1 MSRSAA
7 IVANGFADGPAQALR
22 DYLVDRGVRVITVLH
37 PLTSEQGTTH
47 RVTEHADGARVDAR
61 SIDLRLRPPV
71 SFALDPL
78 VPLRLP
84 RLDVW
89 FGFNPLACA
98 RGLAERR
105 LGRARKV
112 VLWSVDFVPDR
123 FGHGTPL
130 TKLYNALDRLSCTH
144 ADARIELSETAR
156 VARNQHHRIDATR
169 VPTRVVPM
177 GAWLERTPTADPDA
191 FIRRR
196 VVFLGH
202 LVPRQGVAMLLEA
215 AALLQT
221 RGEGVVVD
229 VIGTGL
235 EEEALRERSRE
246 LGLQDVVRFHG
257 YVPDHRDVERLL
269 ANSSMAVA
277 PYVPSATTFTRHA
290 DPGKLK
296 AYLAAG
302 LPIILTEVPPNAR
315 ELAEEAGAEL
325 VRYDSVAI
333 ADAVAGTLSSSER
346 WRERSERARRYSERF
361 DWPVL
366 LGGALDDL
374 GLLHS

>member
-22 DYLVDRGVRVITVLH
+22 DYLVGRGVRVITVLH
-37 PLTSEQGTTH
+37 PLTPEQGTTH
-47 RVTEHADGARVDAR
+47 HVTEHARGARVDAR
-61 SIDLRLRPPV
+61 SIDLRLRPPA

-78 VPLRLP
+78 VPLSFP

-105 LGRARKV
+105 LGRTRRV

-144 ADARIELSETAR
+144 ADARIELSEAAR
-156 VARNQHHRIDATR
+156 VARNRHHRIDAAR

-177 GAWLERTPTADPDA
+177 GAWLERTPTVAPDA
-191 FIRRR
+191 HTQRR

-215 AALLQT
+215 AALLHT
-221 RGEGVVVD
+221 RGEDVVVD
-229 VIGTGL
+229 VIGSGPD
-235 EEEALRERSRE
+235 ESMLRERSRQ
-246 LGLQDVVRFHG
+246 LRLQDSVRFHG
-257 YVPDHRDVERLL
+257 YVPDHSEVERLL
-269 ANSSMAVA
+269 AASSLAIA

-325 VRYDSVAI
+325 VRYDPVAI
-333 ADAVAGTLSSSER
+333 ADAIAGALSTSDR
-346 WRERSERARRYSERF
+346 WRERSERARRYVGRF

-366 LGGALDDL
+366 FGGALDEL
-374 GLLHS
+374 GLFQS